1 MLDAVVPTVVI
12 TSMVVSKIPVELTE
26 DVVSEGVLI

>member
-12 TSMVVSKIPVELTE
+12 TSMVVSRFLLNLQRMLFLKEC
-26 DVVSEGVLI
+26 